1 MTDPAPPPA
10 DDSASRLPR
19 HTTPTWEVELL
30 ISGVAVFAMLQLP
43 GWLDDRF
50 FFLSRRFDSDWL
62 QPLQM
67 VYIYLESAALIL
79 AGTFLLHLL
88 LRAQWIALVGMHSV
102 FPEGIRWERLR
113 MGPVQ
118 REVEAEQ
125 YPGRDATIDRA
136 DNRATIVFSFGV
148 NLASTLLYITVLVTG
163 IFAAI
168 IGVAALTGLK
178 VDVAGL
184 LGYCTIAV
192 FAPMGLAM
200 LVDRRFGDRLREG
213 GAARRVL
220 KAALRLYGRSGIM
233 QRSTNPTFSLLAS
246 HGGERRVTL
255 LTLVVFIAA
264 FAIILFA
271 IYTGGDARRLGNY
284 ALFPEFA
291 DGSRTLDA
299 AHYDDRRNPVRD
311 PAVAFIDSMV
321 ADKAYLRLVVPY
333 APQTDSIALLSD
345 CPAAA
350 SPDQGDQRAAALL
363 DCLQRL
369 HAVAL
374 DGKPL
379 AALRYELGSDPRTDR
394 PALVAMIDVRN
405 LAPGRHELEVAHHPP
420 KAEAKETPR
429 PWRIPFW
436 R

>member
-10 DDSASRLPR
+10 DDALSRLPR

-43 GWLDDRF
+43 GWLDDRYF
-50 FFLSRRFDSDWL
+50 ALLPRFDADWV
-62 QPLQM
+62 QPLKM

-79 AGTFLLHLL
+79 AGTFSLHLL
-88 LRAQWIALVGMHSV
+88 LRAQWIALVGMYSV

-113 MGPVQ
+113 MGAVQ
-118 REVEAEQ
+118 REVETER

-136 DNRATIVFSFGV
+136 DNRATIVFSVGV
-148 NLASTLLYITVLVTG
+148 TLASTLLYITALIAC
-163 IFAAI
+163 IFAAA
-168 IGVAALTGLK
+168 IGVATLAGLR
-178 VDVAGL
+178 VDVSSV

-192 FAPMGLAM
+192 FAPMAIAM
-200 LVDRRFGDRLREG
+200 LADRRFGDRLREG
-213 GAARRVL
+213 SMARRVL
-220 KAALRLYGRSGIM
+220 KAVLRLYGHTGIM
-233 QRSTNPTFSLLAS
+233 QRSSNPTFSLLAS
-246 HGGERRVTL
+246 HGGEHRVNL
-255 LTLVVFIAA
+255 LTLGVFFVASAVV
-264 FAIILFA
+264 LLA
-271 IYTGGDARRLGNY
+271 IYSGTAPRNVGSY
-284 ALFPEFA
+284 SLFPAFS
-291 DGSRTLDA
+291 DGSRTLDG
-299 AHYDDRRNPVRD
+299 AHYDDRRNPARD
-311 PAVAFIDSMV
+311 PAVAFIDSAV

-333 APQTDSIALLSD
+333 SPQDDSPVLRAD

-350 SPDQGDQRAAALL
+350 SPEGDGRAAALL

-379 AALRYELGSDPRTDR
+379 ASLRYELGDDARTDR
-394 PALVAMIDVRN
+394 PALVAMIDVRA
-405 LAPGRHELEVAHHPP
+405 LAPGRHELQVARNRRGKPDD
-420 KAEAKETPR
+420 